1 MMINIE
7 LDDSY
12 DWLAKEFVEFLCQE
26 LSILPRSLDIVSE
39 DMDENV
45 GQCIDVDEGSYL
57 ILIKTLNRDIGRVF
71 ITIAHEMIHVKQYM
85 TQELGRT
92 LDEHSHIPYED
103 RWWETEAY
111 ERSVPLLEKFSET
124 LTFFSKPLD
133 V

>member
-71 ITIAHEMIHVKQYM
+71 ITIAHEI
-85 TQELGRT
+85 
-92 LDEHSHIPYED
+92 D
-103 RWWETEAY
+103 RK
-111 ERSVPLLEKFSET
+111 SV
-124 LTFFSKPLD
+124 

>member
-1 MMINIE
+1 MTINIE

-12 DWLAKEFVEFLCQE
+12 DWLAKEFVEFLCSE
-26 LSILPRSLDIVSE
+26 LSILPHRLDIVTE

-85 TQELGRT
+85 TQELGRL
-92 LDEHSHIPYED
+92 LDEQQHVPYEE
-103 RWWETEAY
+103 RWWEQEAY
-111 ERSVPLLEKFSET
+111 ERAVPLLEKFAKN
-124 LTFFSKPLD
+124 LTVD
-133 V
+133 H